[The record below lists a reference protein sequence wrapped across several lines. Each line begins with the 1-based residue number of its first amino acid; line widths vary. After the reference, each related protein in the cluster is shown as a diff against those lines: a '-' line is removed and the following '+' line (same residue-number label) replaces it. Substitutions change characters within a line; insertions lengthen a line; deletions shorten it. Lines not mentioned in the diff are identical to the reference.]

1 MQYLDEE
8 LDMTNQKIQ
17 NLEKEIVY
25 TRELL
30 GQTIESLKETQRYL
44 MKLAYNQADVTKK
57 VSHWPFIVVSEKD
70 E

>member
-17 NLEKEIVY
+17 NLEKEITY

>member
-17 NLEKEIVY
+17 NLEKEIAY
-25 TRELL
+25 TSELL